1 MPSTNGNPTLE
12 AEAARP
18 QVSGNKEHSD
28 GGGVTSAGNR
38 RAGVTAKIGVGAGVP
53 QMTDGLRMRLG
64 AVTLALLTF
73 AAIVFAVLNFQQSSR
88 VVLPDDGVTWMDA
101 AQGVLASY
109 VAVDSPAAKAGIKPG
124 DVLETIE
131 GQRIQHGTDVSRLLW
146 RSGVWAEL
154 PYQVRRDGQSFTF
167 PLITTP
173 QKNPSSTDNYLR
185 LTALLYLAIGIFIFV
200 RRWNAPRAIHFY
212 IFCLVSFILYS
223 FHYTSK
229 LDALGHWSTFDQE
242 IYWGN
247 VIALLL
253 QPALLMHFALVFP
266 ERRKRLAPVLAVIY
280 ALPAL
285 LLGLHLA
292 VARGW
297 FGFRPWLG
305 ARITLDQ
312 YELGYMAVYFVAAGG
327 IFLRRYLRA
336 PSGILRQQLKWV
348 TAGTLAGVV
357 PFLGGYVGP
366 YLWMGGT
373 VPSWMRLCVFSL
385 VLIPLCFAYAII
397 RYRLMDVDIIFKR
410 GLAYT
415 FATAGVVGVY
425 FGTIALIGV
434 LFHQRLT
441 AAGPGGE
448 IIAIVVAAFLFQPI
462 RDWAQAR
469 LDRFFYRDR
478 LDYRRTLIEFGR
490 TLTNEVRLDRLL
502 SSALDRISQT
512 LLVDRLAIFLE
523 DPAEPGRFTLSR
535 AKGDDVARSRAVA
548 GSNGNRWDG
557 HLDLSF
563 LDAQRPALAEGC
575 LFYESARTATKES
588 ESVRQT
594 LERLQLNYFIPCR
607 FHDRAVAILGLGK
620 TVDGDFLSTEDLELL
635 STIAGYVAV
644 GVENARLYESLE
656 QKATQIE
663 RLKDFSE
670 SIVDSLKIGVVTV
683 DRESRVESWNPPL
696 EQILEVKRSEAMGR
710 KLYDLMP
717 SDLAAE
723 IASRSIDG
731 HVSGIYKFPLNA
743 RGGRRF
749 VVNVSIAPLVGKDGA
764 RLGRLILLD
773 DITQRVQLEEQIL
786 QTEKLTSLGLLAAG
800 VAHEVNTPLAVIS
813 NYIQMLAKQIPG
825 DDPRQRTIDRIVN
838 QTFRASEIVNNLL
851 NFSRTGGSEFRE
863 LNLNSV
869 LEETLTLVQ
878 HPFRTA
884 RVNVLRNYGKEL
896 PAMLG
901 STTRLQQVFLNLFM
915 NARDAMP
922 DGGMLEVR
930 TGAHNGSVEV
940 EVTDTGMGISPEHL
954 NRIFDPFFT
963 TKSSGRGTGLGLS
976 VSYGIIKEHAGKVD
990 VHSTPGKGTSFR
1002 LEFPV
1007 ARKAAVHA

>member
-1 MPSTNGNPTLE
+1 
-12 AEAARP
+12 
-18 QVSGNKEHSD
+18 
-28 GGGVTSAGNR
+28 
-38 RAGVTAKIGVGAGVP
+38 
-53 QMTDGLRMRLG
+53 MRLG
-64 AVTLALLTF
+64 AVTLALLSF

-88 VVLPDDGVTWMDA
+88 VVLPDDGASWIDTARGVVASRVGTDSA
-101 AQGVLASY
+101 AAR
-109 VAVDSPAAKAGIKPG
+109 AGIKPG
-124 DVLETIE
+124 DVLEAID
-131 GQRIQHGTDVSRLLW
+131 GRPIRRGTDVARMLW
-146 RSGVWAEL
+146 RVGVWAEV
-154 PYQVRRDGQSFTF
+154 PYRIRRAGQSFTLSLVTV
-167 PLITTP
+167 PE
-173 QKNPSSTDNYLR
+173 KNPFLDYLR
-185 LTALLYLAIGIFIFV
+185 LTALLYLAIGLFIFV

-212 IFCLVSFILYS
+212 LFCLASFILYS
-223 FHYTSK
+223 FHPTLK
-229 LDALGHWSTFDQE
+229 VDALGRWSTFDQE
-242 IYWGN
+242 IYWGSA
-247 VIALLL
+247 IALLL
-253 QPALLMHFALVFP
+253 QPALLVHFALVFP

-280 ALPAL
+280 LLPAL
-285 LLGLHLA
+285 LFALHLS
-292 VARGW
+292 VAKGW

-305 ARITLDQ
+305 ARITLTQ
-312 YELGYMAVYFVAAGG
+312 YELAYMALYFLAAGG
-327 IFLRRYLRA
+327 VFLRRYLRA

-348 TAGTLAGVV
+348 TAGTFAGIV
-357 PFLGGYVGP
+357 PFLGGYIGP
-366 YLWMGGT
+366 YLWLGGA
-373 VPSWMRLCVFSL
+373 VPAWTKLCVFSL
-385 VLIPLCFAYAII
+385 VLIPLCFGYAII

-441 AAGPGGE
+441 STGPGGE
-448 IIAIVVAAFLFQPI
+448 VIAIVVAAFLFQPI
-462 RDWAQAR
+462 RDWVQAR

-523 DPAEPGRFTLSR
+523 DPGAPGRFALSR
-535 AKGDDVARSRAVA
+535 SKGGTPAPAFAR
-548 GSNGNRWDG
+548 GLEGNQGQDG
-557 HLDLSF
+557 FDLSF
-563 LDAQRPALAEGC
+563 LDPERPALRQGC

-588 ESVRQT
+588 ESVRRT
-594 LERLQLNYFIPCR
+594 LELLQLNYFLPCR
-607 FHDRAVAILGLGK
+607 FHDRTVGILGLGK

-656 QKATQIE
+656 QKATQVE

-670 SIVDSLKIGVVTV
+670 SIIDSLKIGVVTV
-683 DRESRVESWNPPL
+683 DLESRVESWNPPL
-696 EQILEVKRSEAMGR
+696 EHILEVKRSEAMGR
-710 KLYDLMP
+710 KLADLLP
-717 SDLAAE
+717 SDLAEE
-723 IASRSIDG
+723 IGARSIDG
-731 HVSGIYKFPLNA
+731 HVAGIYKFPLNA

-773 DITQRVQLEEQIL
+773 DITQRVQLEEQIV

-851 NFSRTGGSEFRE
+851 NFSRTGGSEFEE

-884 RVNVLRNYGKEL
+884 RVNVLRNYGRDL
-896 PAMLG
+896 PAVLG

-922 DGGMLEVR
+922 EGGMLEVR
-930 TGAHNGSVEV
+930 TGARNGSVEV

-954 NRIFDPFFT
+954 SRIFDPFFT
-963 TKSSGRGTGLGLS
+963 TKTSGRGTGLGLS

-1002 LEFPV
+1002 LEFPA